1 MTYDAF
7 WLRYLRAHSRADT
20 RLMHFVGTSL
30 ALACLLG
37 AIVLL
42 NWRLLITALLVGY
55 GFAWVAHFGLERN
68 KPETFGHPFW
78 ALGSDLRMLALFAT
92 GRLGPELRRAGI
104 G

>member
-30 ALACLLG
+30 ALACLVG
-37 AIVLL
+37 AVALL

-55 GFAWVAHFGLERN
+55 GFAWVSHFGLERN
-68 KPETFGHPFW
+68 RPETFGHPFW